1 MKKGTITSKVPET
14 EASNYVY
21 RLNKKMLTK
30 IVADSPDFIPVYAT
44 KGAAACDLK
53 ANIKIIN
60 PDDFS
65 VKRSIT
71 IGTLE
76 TVKIDCGFSMQLP
89 DGYEAQV
96 RPRSGFGARGIIMPN
111 SPGTID
117 EDYRGRMCV
126 LLTNLKSEP
135 VTINHLD
142 RIGQMALKPVWYF
155 DFQEVDTLDST
166 ERGDGGFGSTGV
178 K

>member
-1 MKKGTITSKVPET
+1 MKKGTIVSKVPET
-14 EASNYVY
+14 EANNYVS
-21 RLNKKMLTK
+21 RLNKRMLTK
-30 IVADSPDFIPVYAT
+30 IVADSPEFIPVYAT
-44 KGAAACDLK
+44 KGAACCDLK
-53 ANIKIIN
+53 ANLPN
-60 PDDFS
+60 G
-65 VKRSIT
+65 SIS

-89 DGYEAQV
+89 EGFEAQI
-96 RPRSGFGARGIIMPN
+96 RPRSSFGAKSLIVPN

-117 EDYRGRMCV
+117 DDFTGKMCV

-155 DFQEVDTLDST
+155 DFQEVDTLDNT
-166 ERGDGGFGSTGV
+166 DRGGGGFGSTGI
-178 K
+178 

>member
-1 MKKGTITSKVPET
+1 MKKGTIVSKVPDT
-14 EASNYVY
+14 EASNYVS
-21 RLNKKMLTK
+21 RSNKRMLAK
-30 IVADSPDFIPVYAT
+30 IVADSPEFIPVYAT
-44 KGAAACDLK
+44 KGAACCDLK
-53 ANIKIIN
+53 ANIQIIDPTN
-60 PDDFS
+60 FS
-65 VKRSIT
+65 IKKHIV

-89 DGYEAQV
+89 EGFEAQI
-96 RPRSGFGARGIIMPN
+96 RPRSSFGAKGLIVPN

-117 EDYRGRMCV
+117 FDFRGRMCV

-155 DFQEVDTLDST
+155 DFQEVDTLDNT
-166 ERGDGGFGSTGV
+166 DRGDGGFGSTGI
-178 K
+178 

>member
-1 MKKGTITSKVPET
+1 MKKGTVTSKVPET
-14 EASNYVY
+14 EANNYVS
-21 RLNKKMLTK
+21 RLNKRMLTK
-30 IVADSPDFIPVYAT
+30 IVADSPEFIPVYAT
-44 KGAAACDLK
+44 KGAACCDLK
-53 ANIKIIN
+53 ANI
-60 PDDFS
+60 PS
-65 VKRSIT
+65 GSIT

-89 DGYEAQV
+89 DGYEAQI
-96 RPRSGFGARGIIMPN
+96 RPRSGFGAKGIITPN

-126 LLTNLKSEP
+126 LLTNLKNEP

-166 ERGDGGFGSTGV
+166 DRGDGGFGSTGV